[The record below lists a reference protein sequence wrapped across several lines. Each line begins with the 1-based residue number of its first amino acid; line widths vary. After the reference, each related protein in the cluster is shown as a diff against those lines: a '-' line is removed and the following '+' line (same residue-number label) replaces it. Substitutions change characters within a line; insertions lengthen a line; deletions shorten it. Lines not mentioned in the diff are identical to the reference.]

1 MLGTEGA
8 ETTGSVN
15 CGRPSVGP
23 FGLCAISS
31 MVDVMEDGRRAS
43 SQLTMCAVEYLLV
56 MTDGGEV
63 TLGTL
68 RYVQVP

>member
-1 MLGTEGA
+1 
-8 ETTGSVN
+8 
-15 CGRPSVGP
+15 
-23 FGLCAISS
+23 

-43 SQLTMCAVEYLLV
+43 SQLTICAVEYLLV
-56 MTDGGEV
+56 TTDEGEV